1 MSLKKLL
8 GLEAFPIKDSEIMQ
22 KILEAKRN
30 NIEMIEFSSETKKV
44 RINITKLCPDGL
56 MKGYQD
62 YYSAK

>member
-8 GLEAFPIKDSEIMQ
+8 GLEAFPLRDSEIM
-22 KILEAKRN
+22 KRIIEAKRN

-44 RINITKLCPDGL
+44 RVNITKLSSDGL
-56 MKGYQD
+56 MRDHQD